1 MKLNKIDKITG
12 IKPDF
17 VIFDEFIC
25 NKEVVLMNKEAKL
38 KEKIKDLERQIKIK
52 DAWCGQIWTIGF
64 DYDGYNDVK
73 NLKDIID
80 ELVDYSQKAI
90 ACDDTTVVYTSV
102 DGYGN
107 TAKANILF
115 EELGDGNESK

>member
-1 MKLNKIDKITG
+1 MK
-12 IKPDF
+12 
-17 VIFDEFIC
+17 
-25 NKEVVLMNKEAKL
+25 NKEAKL

-52 DAWCGQIWTIGF
+52 DAWCGQIRTIGF

-80 ELVDYSQKAI
+80 ELVKYAI
-90 ACDDTTVVYTSV
+90 RAIECDDTSAVYTSV

-107 TAKANILF
+107 KTEENILF
-115 EELGDGNESK
+115 EEISDGNE